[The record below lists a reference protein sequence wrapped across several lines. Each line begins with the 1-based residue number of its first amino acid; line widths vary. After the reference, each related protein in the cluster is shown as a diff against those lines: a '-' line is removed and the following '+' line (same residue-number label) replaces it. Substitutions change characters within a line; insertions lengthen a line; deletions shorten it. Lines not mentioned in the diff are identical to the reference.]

1 MLRDELEQTLR
12 GKLQG
17 VAAIEAVVRF
27 ELGTDGDIVLD
38 GKSTPPVV
46 AATGPAADTTIHVAA
61 ADLRDIMSGDLS
73 AMEAYTLGKL
83 TVDGDMAPAMKLG
96 SLIG

>member
-1 MLRDELEQTLR
+1 MLRDDLEQTLR

-17 VAAIEAVVRF
+17 LATIAAVVRF
-27 ELGTDGDIVLD
+27 ELGADGAIVLD

-46 AATGPAADTTIHVAA
+46 AATGPAAGTTIHVAA
-61 ADLRDIMSGDLS
+61 ADLRDIMSGDMS

-83 TVDGDMAPAMKLG
+83 SVDGDIGPAMKLG

>member
-1 MLRDELEQTLR
+1 MLRDDLEQTLR

-17 VAAIEAVVRF
+17 LAPIAAVVRF
-27 ELGTDGDIVLD
+27 DLGADGAIVLD

-46 AATGPAADTTIHVAA
+46 AGAGPAADTTIHVAA

-73 AMEAYTLGKL
+73 AMDAYSQGKL
-83 TVDGDMAPAMKLG
+83 KVDGDIGPAMKLG